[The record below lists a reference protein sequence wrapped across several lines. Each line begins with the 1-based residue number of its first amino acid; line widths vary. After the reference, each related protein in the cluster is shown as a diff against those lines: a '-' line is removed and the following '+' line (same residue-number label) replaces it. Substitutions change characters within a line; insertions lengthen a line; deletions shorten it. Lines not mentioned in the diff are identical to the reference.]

1 VVRRTWTELPIP
13 SEVIDRVSELATNE
27 SDHVDYQHELD
38 ELDEEVETEQQPEVE
53 QEQEPGPVEVIH
65 EEEDEQMLFR
75 QEQEQNIPELE
86 DRYNENTNIEVEQI
100 IDQVTEVKGRDEQ
113 LDINNEDEEEIG

>member
-1 VVRRTWTELPIP
+1 
-13 SEVIDRVSELATNE
+13 
-27 SDHVDYQHELD
+27 
-38 ELDEEVETEQQPEVE
+38 
-53 QEQEPGPVEVIH
+53 
-65 EEEDEQMLFR
+65 MLFR